1 MPTETTGPP
10 RNMASEQDDYEDTSA
25 MAVMLR
31 NENAAREAAAVTQ
44 IAAEDDGDDWEDVGN
59 ERGQDTTDADGA
71 GPQEAEVAVGGNEG
85 DRRVPNAMVGAAAQ
99 NVPPLNMD
107 HQLAQQQRT
116 PLPRGSAP
124 QAGYTTPP
132 GGTTGAV
139 QPAAMGA
146 RGYPPPSLFSGQTPP
161 TDGIYKAMEPMLC
174 KHDGGATMKA
184 WLKLQRDALAG
195 NADTQK
201 RF

>member
-107 HQLAQQQRT
+107 HQYAPVVGNHGKLG
-116 PLPRGSAP
+116 PCPRPWRG
-124 QAGYTTPP
+124 
-132 GGTTGAV
+132 GGTAHEITAICLV
-139 QPAAMGA
+139 RTRHA
-146 RGYPPPSLFSGQTPP
+146 RP
-161 TDGIYKAMEPMLC
+161 TSM
-174 KHDGGATMKA
+174 T
-184 WLKLQRDALAG
+184 
-195 NADTQK
+195 
-201 RF
+201 